1 MAVRVTRTLAEVAGT
16 ITSDVR
22 VTRTMADVAGRTS
35 QADIRLTRIR
45 LQVLVKDSDIFVLSA
60 SNTIAASQSAT
71 DLRIIQRS
79 ASNTVTPN
87 QVATDERF
95 SFLESTNTLTFSHFL
110 CLNAARAVPF
120 FVKQSFN
127 DKGIVNRNISRR
139 INQSLYSLKRLWGGS
154 FSIYSVGDATVN
166 HLDGTQQEPATVV
179 HIRRGIILPGKHIR
193 DVKQTISMI
202 SANKSFVFGGSYDR
216 TARTFIVDR
225 GDAPTLNLTESDYI
239 IYDGKRYEVKEFQ
252 EYEFDSAWI
261 IAGQA
266 IEGEVPRQIR
276 LLSADNLIR
285 LSQSANEVS

>member
-1 MAVRVTRTLAEVAGT
+1 
-16 ITSDVR
+16 
-22 VTRTMADVAGRTS
+22 MADVAGLAS

-71 DLRIIQRS
+71 DLRIIPRS
-79 ASNTVTPN
+79 ASNTVTAA

-95 SFLESTNTLTFSHFL
+95 SFPDSTNTLTFSHFL
-110 CLNAARAVPF
+110 CLDAARAVPV

-139 INQSLYSLKRLWGGS
+139 INQTLYSLKRLWGGS
-154 FSIYSVGDATVN
+154 FAIYSVGDATVN

-216 TARTFIVDR
+216 TSRTFIVDR

-252 EYEFDSAWI
+252 EFEFDSAWI

-285 LSQSANEVS
+285 LNQSANEVS